1 MAMKAS
7 SKLPSY
13 SVEFLPL
20 ERRLLERRNL
30 SHHLTFLLR
39 ERRKI
44 ERRLSNLESS
54 KSAE

>member
-1 MAMKAS
+1 MKAS